1 MPNTDLTDV
10 KIAIAQLE
18 QVSIATAEASRLN
31 TASNTSLSNSIK
43 DLICEMKTRDV
54 KNEALFQQFHEAT
67 DRINTDLNDLKDLKP
82 VILRSKKFQDNID
95 AMIRGI
101 FSKTGFV
108 ILGVITVV
116 ILTIMGV
123 DPSTFKFK

>member
-31 TASNTSLSNSIK
+31 TASNTSLSDSIK

-54 KNEALFQQFHEAT
+54 KNEALFKQFHEAT
-67 DRINTDLNDLKDLKP
+67 DRINVDLNAISELKP
-82 VILRSKKFQDNID
+82 VMLRSKKFQDNID
-95 AMIRGI
+95 KMVTGI

>member
-31 TASNTSLSNSIK
+31 TASNTSLSDSIK

>member
-1 MPNTDLTDV
+1 MPNSDLTDV

-31 TASNTSLSNSIK
+31 TASNTSLSDSIK

-67 DRINTDLNDLKDLKP
+67 DRINTDLNNLKDLKP

>member
-31 TASNTSLSNSIK
+31 TASNTSLSDSIK

-67 DRINTDLNDLKDLKP
+67 DRINTDLNDLKELKP
-82 VILRSKKFQDNID
+82 VLLRSKKFQDNID
-95 AMIRGI
+95 AMVRGI

-108 ILGVITVV
+108 ILGITTVV
-116 ILTIMGV
+116 ILTTMGV
-123 DPSTFKFK
+123 DPSAFKFK

>member
-1 MPNTDLTDV
+1 MQSNDLTDV

-31 TASNTSLSNSIK
+31 TASNTALSDSIK

-54 KNEALFQQFHEAT
+54 KNEAIFKQFHEAT
-67 DRINTDLNDLKDLKP
+67 DRINIDLNVINELKP

-95 AMIRGI
+95 KMITGI

-116 ILTIMGV
+116 ILTILGV

>member
-31 TASNTSLSNSIK
+31 TASNTSLSDSIK

-67 DRINTDLNDLKDLKP
+67 DRINADMNDLKELKP
-82 VILRSKKFQDNID
+82 VLLRSKKFQDNID

>member
-31 TASNTSLSNSIK
+31 TASNTNLSDSIK

-67 DRINTDLNDLKDLKP
+67 DRITIDVNDLKDLKY

-116 ILTIMGV
+116 ILTILGV
-123 DPSTFKFK
+123 NPSTFKL

>member
-31 TASNTSLSNSIK
+31 TASNTSLSDSIK
-43 DLICEMKTRDV
+43 YLICEMKTRDV
-54 KNEALFQQFHEAT
+54 KNEALFKQFHEAT
-67 DRINTDLNDLKDLKP
+67 DRINVDLNAISELKP
-82 VILRSKKFQDNID
+82 VMLRSKKFQDNID
-95 AMIRGI
+95 KMVTGI

>member
-31 TASNTSLSNSIK
+31 TTSNTNLSDSIK

-54 KNEALFQQFHEAT
+54 KNEAIFQQFHEAT
-67 DRINTDLNDLKDLKP
+67 DRINVDLNNLNDLKP
-82 VILRSKKFQDNID
+82 VLLRSKKFQDNVD
-95 AMIRGI
+95 AMVRGI

-108 ILGVITVV
+108 ILSAITVV
-116 ILTIMGV
+116 MLAIIGV
-123 DPSTFKFK
+123 DPSSFKFK